1 MKFVITFIFI
11 ISCCTSN
18 SQTVDST
25 VIPKK
30 DTVYQTGGVPKGFAI
45 VFTEMM
51 FTGLSFYAAQ
61 PSSHGPIVVGG
72 LYAASSLA
80 AFVGANLIWFTTKD
94 KKNPKNKSYALLNSA
109 ALLGMSYGFYRIAN
123 YNLRKAE
130 GHSPTFR
137 FFRNFLELHAAY
149 IVPLYLAHFVEKQ
162 YDLKMKK
169 KGFDMSMMISPGKA
183 GMVVKF

>member
-1 MKFVITFIFI
+1 MKFVITLILII
-11 ISCCTSN
+11 ISCTSN
-18 SQTVDST
+18 SQTIDST

-30 DTVYQTGGVPKGFAI
+30 DTVYQTGHMPKGFAI
-45 VFTEMM
+45 VFTEIF

-61 PSSHGPIVVGG
+61 PSSSGPIVVGG
-72 LYAASSLA
+72 LYGASSVA

-94 KKNPKNKSYALLNSA
+94 KKDPRNKSYALLNSV

-123 YNLRKAE
+123 YNLRNAE
-130 GHSPTFR
+130 GHTPTIR

-149 IVPLYLAHFVEKQ
+149 IVPLYLAHFLEKQ
-162 YDLKMKK
+162 YDIKMKK
-169 KGFDMSMMISPGKA
+169 KGFDMSMMISPEKA

>member
-1 MKFVITFIFI
+1 MKLIITVFLVIIGFA
-11 ISCCTSN
+11 SN
-18 SQTVDST
+18 AQTNDSA
-25 VIPKK
+25 VSSKK
-30 DTVYQTGGVPKGFAI
+30 DTVYQTGQISKTFAI
-45 VFTEMM
+45 VFTEIM
-51 FTGLSFYAAQ
+51 FTGLSFYASQ
-61 PSSHGPIVVGG
+61 PSSHGPIIVGG

-94 KKNPKNKSYALLNSA
+94 KKDPKNKSYALLNST

-149 IVPLYLAHFVEKQ
+149 IVPFFLAHFFEKQ